1 MQSDNRESRMKTILL
16 IDDDPTTLEVINACL
31 LSQYQTRIA
40 TRGQRGLEL
49 ARLEPRPDLV
59 LLDLE
64 LPDLHGYE
72 ICRTLK
78 SDPLTAAIPVI
89 FLSSHGD
96 SADIISGLELGAVDY
111 VSKPVLPPILL
122 ARIRTQLRLREA
134 QIHLAD
140 RNVHLE
146 SLVNERTRDLQQ
158 IEELTIGAL
167 GAVAETR
174 DYETG
179 NHIHRTRA
187 YVKRLCAELMKL
199 PLYRATMADEAW
211 RQIWKCA
218 PLHDIGKV
226 GIPDHILL
234 KPGKLD
240 DAEFEIMK
248 RHTTLGRDALRAPQ
262 KRAPYAGSFLR
273 IASEIA
279 YSHHE
284 RWDGSGYPDGLCGEA
299 IPLSA
304 RLMAVADVYDAL
316 ISKRVYK
323 APIAH
328 AEAVALIVDG
338 RGGHFDPAI
347 VDCFIDCAH
356 DFDIIAKGFSDEKPG
371 ATPQRM
377 VTDLRQQR

>member
-1 MQSDNRESRMKTILL
+1 MKTILL
-16 IDDDPTTLEVINACL
+16 IDDDPGTLDIINTCL
-31 LSQYQTRIA
+31 LSHYRTRIA

-72 ICRTLK
+72 ICRALK
-78 SDPLTAAIPVI
+78 SDPQTADIPVI

-134 QIHLAD
+134 QNHLAD
-140 RNVHLE
+140 RNLHLE

-179 NHIHRTRA
+179 NHIYRTRA
-187 YVKRLCAELMKL
+187 YVKRLCDELMKL
-199 PLYRATMADEAW
+199 PRYRAAMADEAW

-234 KPGKLD
+234 KPGKLNAD
-240 DAEFEIMK
+240 EFEIMK

-262 KRAPYAGSFLR
+262 MSAQFAGSFLR

-279 YSHHE
+279 CSHHE
-284 RWDGSGYPDGLCGEA
+284 HWDGSGYPEGLSGQA

-323 APIAH
+323 APMTH
-328 AEAVALIVDG
+328 AAAVAIIIDG
-338 RGGHFDPAI
+338 RGRHFDPDI
-347 VDCFIDCAH
+347 VGCFTDCVH
-356 DFDIIAKGFSDEKPG
+356 DFDVIAKGFADEKPG
-371 ATPQRM
+371 ATPQR
-377 VTDLRQQR
+377 TA